1 MLRPMSEDRQMSKD
15 WKTAPVRTH
24 GEVLSEHVALAG
36 KRVLDVG
43 CGNGHITRYVTERGG
58 RAIGI
63 DPGARQLERARAEA
77 RVGDEAYVEGA
88 GESLPEPDG
97 GADVVVYFNSL
108 HHVPMDRLD
117 DALSDAGRVLKPGG
131 TLYIAEPLADGPMF
145 QFQKAVNDETE
156 VRALAYEAIGRAPAA
171 GFEAVT
177 ETIYVA
183 DRPIGAFEDWRDN
196 SVAVNPARAAKIAAH
211 EAELRANFEAFGEAR
226 DDGVH
231 FPQPIR
237 VNVLRKT

>member
-1 MLRPMSEDRQMSKD
+1 MLRPMSED

-24 GEVLSEHVALAG
+24 GEVLSEHVPLAG

-43 CGNGHITRYVTERGG
+43 CGNGHMTRYVTEQGG
-58 RAIGI
+58 RAVGI

-88 GESLPEPDG
+88 GENLPEPDG
-97 GADVVVYFNSL
+97 GADVVIYFNSL

-145 QFQKAVNDETE
+145 WFQKAVNDETE

-196 SVAVNPARAAKIAAH
+196 SVSINPARAEKIAAH
-211 EAELRANFEAFGEAR
+211 ETELRANFEAFGEAR
-226 DDGVH
+226 VDGVH